1 MVSMRSG
8 TGSLVATATGLAF
21 CWTLFRRTYPGIIL
35 ANSPA
40 PALATFV
47 FFAAQLLALCAV
59 VAGTLI
65 ARQSPARITA
75 ALAAL
80 GFAASPLAFAPSLFG
95 PYQAAAQ
102 LFGIAGF
109 AAASPLLAAL
119 WIMPLLAMA
128 PRRAFL
134 AVALSFI
141 GSFALSLL
149 SLLPDPLRDPLFMTL
164 PFISVGLWLAVAGRP
179 SPASNTDK
187 GSAEAPIAL
196 YSNRLIAVIILFI
209 LVGGIV
215 RGLSSPTGL
224 AFLPREDAEG
234 ILFRNCVSLL
244 IAAAFAL
251 WTYLTALQAR
261 SSVIGV
267 LFACALFLAGL
278 LAVSLQQDQWIQQ
291 GLSIVNT
298 ARNCLEYLL
307 FVGVFSL
314 LLRQRDNPGAALG
327 RFALWYLAP
336 LYLAQLVSYVAVPSL
351 FALTAADSAAVHRLA
366 FPCAVALAF
375 GMLLFACGVLIE
387 GERRPP
393 QRESGAHPDHPRNEP
408 APSENGA
415 AAIKRLARIQ
425 ALTDRE
431 MEIALLLAQGNSYKK
446 IAERLFIS
454 MSTVQSHT
462 RNIYRKCAVNSSQEL
477 MDRLEETQRGARSQ

>member
-1 MVSMRSG
+1 MVSMRSS

-40 PALATFV
+40 PALSTFV
-47 FFAAQLLALCAV
+47 FFAVQLLALCAV
-59 VAGTLI
+59 IAGTLI

-102 LFGIAGF
+102 LFGIVGF
-109 AAASPLLAAL
+109 AAASPLLSVL
-119 WIMPLLAMA
+119 WILPLLAMA
-128 PRRAFL
+128 PRRAYL

-149 SLLPDPLRDPLFMTL
+149 SLLPDPLRDPIFMTL
-164 PFISVGLWLAVAGRP
+164 PFVSVGLWLAVAGRFPP
-179 SPASNTDK
+179 SQQYRQGERS
-187 GSAEAPIAL
+187 EAPIAL
-196 YSNRLIAVIILFI
+196 YSNRLIGIIILFI

-224 AFLPREDAEG
+224 AFFPREDAEG

-244 IAAAFAL
+244 IATAFAL

-261 SSVIGV
+261 SSVVGV

-314 LLRQRDNPGAALG
+314 LLRQRDNTGAALG

-351 FALTAADSAAVHRLA
+351 FALMAADSAAVHRLA

-387 GERRPP
+387 GERRP
-393 QRESGAHPDHPRNEP
+393 DHPRNAPEP
-408 APSENGA
+408 SANGV
-415 AAIKRLARIQ
+415 AAIKQLARIQ

-431 MEIALLLAQGNSYKK
+431 LEIALLLAQGNSYKK

-462 RNIYRKCAVNSSQEL
+462 RNIYRKCAVNSRQEL
-477 MDRLEETQRGARSQ
+477 MDRLEETQRGTRSQ